1 MRRSLATLSLLSI
14 RSKMGKVWVLDTGTK
29 GTGAEMVPLE
39 KVLKKPAPGPG
50 PAVAS
55 RKTAAPPPTEP
66 APRPRRL
73 FKVIDVMTRQVL
85 AENADTR
92 ATMDL
97 LERIPGMVD
106 VRIYAWQPRSERWRL
121 LTLAEQRTMWEL
133 RSGDRSA
140 TLERASNFDTESDD
154 GQTAD

>member
-1 MRRSLATLSLLSI
+1 
-14 RSKMGKVWVLDTGTK
+14 
-29 GTGAEMVPLE
+29 
-39 KVLKKPAPGPG
+39 
-50 PAVAS
+50 
-55 RKTAAPPPTEP
+55 
-66 APRPRRL
+66 
-73 FKVIDVMTRQVL
+73 VIDVMTRQVL

-106 VRIYAWQPRSERWRL
+106 VRIYTWQPRSERWRL

-154 GQTAD
+154 D